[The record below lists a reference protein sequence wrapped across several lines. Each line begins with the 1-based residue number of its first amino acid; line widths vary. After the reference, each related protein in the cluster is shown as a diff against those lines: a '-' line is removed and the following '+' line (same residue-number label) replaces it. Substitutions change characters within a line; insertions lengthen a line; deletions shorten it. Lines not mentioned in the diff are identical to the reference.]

1 VYGMFLVNSIP
12 ASVLF
17 DSGASHSFITES
29 FVEKHNI
36 PKYPLKKMLHIS
48 SPGGDMKATHS
59 CLHVNIKI
67 QGIDFS
73 VNPVVLRSNGI
84 DVILGCNWLK
94 SCDGVIQCANGTIM
108 LTSPQGERIQVNMD
122 KSTDAKRKT
131 VINHLKEKPLENI
144 KVVCEYPDVFPEE
157 LPGMPPDRDIEFSI
171 ELLPGT
177 APISKRPYRMDVKD
191 LVELKKQIE
200 ELLEKGFIR
209 PSSSPWGSPVLFVN
223 KKDGSRRMCVDY
235 RSLNEV
241 TIKNKYPLPQIED
254 LFDQMKGAKIFS
266 KIDLRAEYH

>member
-1 VYGMFLVNSIP
+1 MSEDADVVYGMFLVNSIP

-36 PKYPLKKMLHIS
+36 PKYPLKRILHIS

-59 CLHVNIKI
+59 CPHVNIKI
-67 QGIDFS
+67 QGIDFT
-73 VNPVVLRSNGI
+73 VDPVVLGSNRI

-94 SCDGVIQCANGTIM
+94 SCDGVIRCANGTIM
-108 LTSPQGERIQVNMD
+108 LTSPQGERIQVNID
-122 KSTDAKRKT
+122 KSTDEKGKT
-131 VINHLKEKPLENI
+131 VINHLEEKPLENI

-209 PSSSPWGSPVLFVN
+209 PSSSPWGS
-223 KKDGSRRMCVDY
+223 
-235 RSLNEV
+235 E
-241 TIKNKYPLPQIED
+241 PQFY
-254 LFDQMKGAKIFS
+254 L
-266 KIDLRAEYH
+266 